1 MTEESIARRT
11 LRKARFFAEQAE
23 QSKVGQ
29 REAFETQLE
38 AAIVFGRSV
47 TFHIQKEFAHEE
59 GFEDWYSLHQNKLK
73 NDSVATFFHERRN
86 FILKQGPVNI
96 HKIIIA
102 EIHET
107 VNVSCTVEAK
117 VIRGQPWYR
126 RSISALWSDFK
137 MPFVGWI
144 NRRRQRREL
153 ERTRA
158 KTSQEPE
165 SKVTDEYF
173 FLDQEWPKRPALEL
187 LNEWLDKLE
196 IIVNDAERKFAAG
209 SRGFDR

>member
-29 REAFETQLE
+29 REAFEAYLE

-47 TFHIQKEFAHEE
+47 TFHIQKEFTCKE
-59 GFEDWYSLHQNKLK
+59 GFDDWYSSHQNKLT
-73 NDSVATFFHERRN
+73 NDSVAKFFLERRN

-102 EIHET
+102 EFHDT
-107 VNVSCTVEAK
+107 LNVSCTVEAK

-126 RSISALWSDFK
+126 RSIRFLWSDFK

-144 NRRRQRREL
+144 NRRRQRRQL

-158 KTSQEPE
+158 KASQEPE
-165 SKVTDEYF
+165 SKLTDEYF

-196 IIVNDAERKFAAG
+196 IIVNDAERKFC
-209 SRGFDR
+209 SGFEGH

>member
-11 LRKARFFAEQAE
+11 LRKAKYFAEQAE

-47 TFHIQKEFAHEE
+47 TFHIQKEFVHEE
-59 GFEDWYSLHQNKLK
+59 GFEDWYSSNQNKLN
-73 NDSVATFFHERRN
+73 NDSVAKFFLERRN

-102 EIHET
+102 EIHVT
-107 VNVSCTVEAK
+107 ANVSCTVEAK
-117 VIRGQPWYR
+117 VIRGKPWYR
-126 RSISALWSDFK
+126 RSIRTLWSDFK

-158 KTSQEPE
+158 KASQEPE
-165 SKVTDEYF
+165 SKVTHEYF
-173 FLDQEWPKRPALEL
+173 FLDQEWSKRPAVEL

-196 IIVNDAERKFAAG
+196 TIVNDAERKFAAD
-209 SRGFDR
+209 SRAFDR